1 VCLDESDIDISGAES
16 AGVNDFAEGSP
27 LWRRGGDGPGL
38 PMPAHRRN
46 LSPTKPVIGWMPGK
60 CCPLE
65 AASAQRAGHQV
76 DAGLMQKGPRARMN
90 KPVLTVQ
97 RRLAA
102 IFCADV
108 AAYTLLM
115 NADEAGTLRLLSS
128 HREMTDRLIAQH
140 GGRIA
145 NTAGDSIL
153 AEFPSVV
160 DALRCGLGIQERI
173 AAVHEEV
180 PEERRVSFRIGLHVG
195 EVIVRNGDLFGD
207 GVNVAARMQSL
218 AKPGTVCLSG
228 SAHEYAHRVL
238 PIVFEDLGPQFVKN
252 LDAPIR
258 AFLARPAGQQHS
270 LPLPPIHRV
279 HEIYLLRRLFDI
291 MFKALREAEKT
302 VGLAFLDAP
311 VLASIEDKPGIDQRE
326 LAAWLAIDMT
336 KAKRIVG
343 RLEQR
348 KLIEKVPNADAR
360 STQGLVLT
368 ESGREIRDRL
378 RPLATA
384 AEDRV
389 MAPLS
394 EIEREMFQNLAARV
408 IKANEV
414 KNRG

>member
-1 VCLDESDIDISGAES
+1 M
-16 AGVNDFAEGSP
+16 NN
-27 LWRRGGDGPGL
+27 
-38 PMPAHRRN
+38 PA
-46 LSPTKPVIGWMPGK
+46 L
-60 CCPLE
+60 
-65 AASAQRAGHQV
+65 A
-76 DAGLMQKGPRARMN
+76 
-90 KPVLTVQ
+90 VQ

-153 AEFPSVV
+153 AEFPSAV
-160 DALRCGLGIQERI
+160 DALQCALGIQERI

-207 GVNVAARMQSL
+207 GVNVAARMQGL
-218 AKPGTVCLSG
+218 AEPGTVCLSG
-228 SAHEYAHRVL
+228 LAHEYTHRVL
-238 PIVFEDLGPQFVKN
+238 PIVFEDLGPQSVKN

-258 AFLARPAGQQHS
+258 AFLARPAGQRHS
-270 LPLPPIHRV
+270 PALPPIHRV
-279 HEIYLLRRLFDI
+279 HEIYLLRRLFGI
-291 MFKALREAEKT
+291 MFKALREVEKT

-311 VLASIEDKPGIDQRE
+311 VLASIEDKPCIDQRE
-326 LAAWLAIDMT
+326 LAEWLAIDIR
-336 KAKRIVG
+336 KIRRIVG

-348 KLIEKVPNADAR
+348 GLIAKVPNTSTR
-360 STQGLVLT
+360 SLQGLALT
-368 ESGREIRDRL
+368 ETGMEIRERL

-384 AEDRV
+384 AEDRI

-394 EIEREMFQNLAARV
+394 ETEREMFQNLAARL

-414 KNRG
+414 KSRG

>member
-1 VCLDESDIDISGAES
+1 MKNS
-16 AGVNDFAEGSP
+16 A
-27 LWRRGGDGPGL
+27 
-38 PMPAHRRN
+38 
-46 LSPTKPVIGWMPGK
+46 
-60 CCPLE
+60 
-65 AASAQRAGHQV
+65 
-76 DAGLMQKGPRARMN
+76 
-90 KPVLTVQ
+90 LTGQ

-128 HREMTDRLIAQH
+128 HREMTDRLITQH

-153 AEFPSVV
+153 AEFPSAVA
-160 DALRCGLGIQERI
+160 ALQCALGIQERI
-173 AAVHEEV
+173 AAVHEEI
-180 PEERRVSFRIGLHVG
+180 PDERRVSFRIGLHVG

-207 GVNVAARMQSL
+207 GVNVAARMQGL
-218 AKPGTVCLSG
+218 AEPGTVCLSG
-228 SAHEYAHRVL
+228 SAHEYARRVL
-238 PIVFEDLGPQFVKN
+238 PIVFEDLGLQSVKN

-258 AFLARPAGQQHS
+258 AFLARPAGQRHARA
-270 LPLPPIHRV
+270 LPPIHRV
-279 HEIYLLRRLFDI
+279 HEIYLLRRLFSI

-326 LAAWLAIDMT
+326 LAEWLAIDIK
-336 KAKRIVG
+336 KAKRIVE

-348 KLIEKVPNADAR
+348 GLIEKVANAGAR
-360 STQGLVLT
+360 LLQGLALT
-368 ESGREIRDRL
+368 EAGREIRERL

-384 AEDRV
+384 AEDRI

-394 EIEREMFQNLAARV
+394 ETEREMFQDLAARV